1 VDSFSIGIRKR
12 DTKQNYTQGLP
23 KNKSYQFGILDEKS
37 LQLLKNLKN
46 NTPVDR
52 RDSQESMRD
61 YDEEFL
67 RKDN

>member
-1 VDSFSIGIRKR
+1 MDFFSIGIRKR

-23 KNKSYQFGILDEKS
+23 KNKSYQFGILDQKS

>member
-1 VDSFSIGIRKR
+1 MDSFSIGIRKR

-52 RDSQESMRD
+52 RDSQESMQD

>member
-1 VDSFSIGIRKR
+1 MDSFSIGIRKR

>member
-1 VDSFSIGIRKR
+1 MDSFAIGIRKR
-12 DTKQNYTQGLP
+12 DTDQNYTQGFP

-52 RDSQESMRD
+52 RDSE
-61 YDEEFL
+61 
-67 RKDN
+67 

>member
-1 VDSFSIGIRKR
+1 MTSEFLLVDSFAIGIRKR
-12 DTKQNYTQGLP
+12 DTDQNYTQGFP

-52 RDSQESMRD
+52 RDSE
-61 YDEEFL
+61 
-67 RKDN
+67 